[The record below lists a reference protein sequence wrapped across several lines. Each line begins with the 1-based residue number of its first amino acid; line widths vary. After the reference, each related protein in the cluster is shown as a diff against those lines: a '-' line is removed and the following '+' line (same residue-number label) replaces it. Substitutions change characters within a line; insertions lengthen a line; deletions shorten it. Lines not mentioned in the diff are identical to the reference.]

1 MAKREHWGSRIGFI
15 LAASGSAVGIG
26 NIWKYPHMAGQ
37 NGGAAFTLVYLAC
50 ILIVGLSIVIAEF
63 VIGRKTQLSP
73 VGAFEKLAPG
83 TNWKGVGL
91 LGVASAF
98 VILSFYG
105 VVGGWIIRYGYLAMM
120 GGFSSLQ
127 PGIEVSFPQN
137 TVIDSHESFTV
148 TKYESLNNAQNV
160 FQFSGDMVSVEES
173 IMAKDTAH
181 NLVSLDSLSIIVKDI
196 TYSQSKEGK
205 IVGYE
210 KIDFFNSSNSSV
222 DLSDIVL
229 KSNSDA
235 AHKEFKSFH
244 TSTWN
249 PIFWQILFMA
259 LCVWVIVNG
268 VKGGIEKW
276 SKIMMPL
283 IVVLLAV
290 LAVRGM
296 TLAGGMKGISF
307 LFNPR
312 FEDLTASAIV
322 LALGHS
328 FFTVSLGMG
337 TMITYGSYLDR
348 KQNLLNSAVWVI
360 ALDTAIAMLAGIA
373 IFTTVFALGANPAE
387 GPGLIFVV
395 LPSVFSQLAGGTLW
409 GTMFFVL
416 LFMAALT
423 SAISILEVVTAYF
436 IDQKGWSRKKA
447 TIQFGAVIT
456 IVGVFCS
463 LSMGGGIN
471 ITEFLGMPFFDVMDY
486 LSAKYMLPIGG
497 MLTAIF
503 ILRKW
508 GIPNF
513 MAELKIGMENANI
526 SPRLVQVV
534 LTIAAAVVAFIIFNE
549 VYAEIFGKALIG

>member
-1 MAKREHWGSRIGFI
+1 MSQNREQWGSKLGFI

-50 ILIVGLSIVIAEF
+50 IFVVGLSIVIAEF

-83 TNWKGVGL
+83 TNWKWVGF

-105 VVGGWIIRYGYLAMM
+105 VVGGWVLKYVIVSIT
-120 GGFSSLQ
+120 GGFNELAGD
-127 PGIEVSFPQN
+127 PDAAG
-137 TVIDSHESFTV
+137 
-148 TKYESLNNAQNV
+148 NV
-160 FQFSGDMVSVEES
+160 FNTF
-173 IMAKDTAH
+173 ITDTW
-181 NLVSLDSLSIIVKDI
+181 SPIIYQV
-196 TYSQSKEGK
+196 
-205 IVGYE
+205 
-210 KIDFFNSSNSSV
+210 F
-222 DLSDIVL
+222 
-229 KSNSDA
+229 
-235 AHKEFKSFH
+235 
-244 TSTWN
+244 
-249 PIFWQILFMA
+249 FMA
-259 LCVWVIVNG
+259 FCVWVIVNG

-296 TLAGGMKGISF
+296 TLEGGMKGISF

-312 FEDLTASAIV
+312 FEDLTASSIV

-463 LSMGGGIN
+463 LSMGGGVN

-508 GIPNF
+508 GISNY
-513 MAELKIGMENANI
+513 MAELKSGMGDTNI
-526 SPRLVQVV
+526 SSRLVQVV